1 MPTGVKAVG
10 KDGTNGVNGTSC
22 SIKVDD
28 SSDPVIVI
36 ITNTDA
42 DGKETD
48 TEISF
53 PLYRTFI
60 SVMMRK
66 LYGMPHWL
74 LPTR

>member
-1 MPTGVKAVG
+1 MGNIHDNATNWMPTGVKAVG

-53 PLYRTFI
+53 PLYRTF
-60 SVMMRK
+60 
-66 LYGMPHWL
+66 LY
-74 LPTR
+74 R